1 MNKRVIVQKPRE
13 NKIIKV
19 EVKQLRIKIN
29 FSIKIIKK
37 GKKEKLNKSKELV
50 KLKNINIEMKVEK
63 KINII
68 TKEYKN
74 K

>member
-1 MNKRVIVQKPRE
+1 MNKRVIVQKPRK
-13 NKIIKV
+13 NKRIKV